1 MKKAVKYE
9 IMKTIRNRI
18 RSICSSAGRPSM
30 VRDGPLPSRR
40 CGVLCSHCMAATPH
54 PLHPSQ
60 LSLLHE
66 CLIWLLTYAVR
77 VLLTLPSAAS
87 TPHKA
92 GCRHANAG
100 YYCHCVLP
108 APRPPATASP
118 LQWTPPAGDRDRLD
132 FCQGGAAGI
141 AGPLGL
147 VSPVFQTAQPTVFI
161 SLFDF
166 LHVFVCHYF
175 PRH

>member
-9 IMKTIRNRI
+9 IMKTIRNRMH
-18 RSICSSAGRPSM
+18 SICSSAGRPSM

-108 APRPPATASP
+108 APRPPATAPP
-118 LQWTPPAGDRDRLD
+118 LQWTPPAGGPRS
-132 FCQGGAAGI
+132 AGLLSGRCGRYCR
-141 AGPLGL
+141 ASGPGQ
-147 VSPVFQTAQPTVFI
+147 SCI
-161 SLFDF
+161 SNSTTNGFHF
-166 LHVFVCHYF
+166 LI
-175 PRH
+175 